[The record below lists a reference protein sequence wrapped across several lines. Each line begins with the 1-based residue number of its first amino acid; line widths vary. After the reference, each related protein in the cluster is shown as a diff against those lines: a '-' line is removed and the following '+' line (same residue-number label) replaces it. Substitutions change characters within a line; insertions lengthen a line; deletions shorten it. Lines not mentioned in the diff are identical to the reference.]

1 MIFEYTKAQKDHLKN
16 REPRFEEVIERIGM
30 IEREME
36 PDLYRGVIRQIVGQQ
51 ISTRAY
57 KTIWEKITALVGQ
70 VEPDSFKDLAPET
83 LQSCGLSWRKVDY
96 ILDFSRAVAN
106 REIDLEKMATLDNE
120 QFIREMV
127 KVRGIGPW
135 SAQMVLIFTL
145 GRQDVISFDDLGIQ
159 RGLSRLYQKDSLTP
173 KELEDFVIRVH
184 PYETVA
190 SLYLW
195 ELAHEEPGRP
205 AKTEKSS
212 TSRAIYQTS
221 LGGLEITCQDN
232 VVTRIGWTDEDDPG
246 IRTKLTDLV
255 FGQLE
260 EYFAGLRTV
269 FDFPYRLE
277 GTPFQLAV
285 WHELEKIPYGV
296 TCSYKDI
303 AKAIGNELAVR
314 AVGGANNKNPIAIV
328 VPCHRVIGANRK
340 LVGYA
345 AGVEIKRRLLD
356 IETEAKMKRGS

>member
-1 MIFEYTKAQKDHLKN
+1 MIFEYTKAQMDYLKS
-16 REPRFEEVIERIGM
+16 RESRFEEVIDRIGM

-57 KTIWEKITALVGQ
+57 KTIWDKVTALAGQ
-70 VEPDSFKDLAPET
+70 VEPDSFKNIAPEI
-83 LQSCGLSWRKVDY
+83 LQSCGLSWRKVGY
-96 ILDFSRAVAN
+96 ILEFSRAVAD
-106 REIDLEKMATLDNE
+106 REIDLERLATLDNE
-120 QFIREMV
+120 QFTRELV
-127 KVRGIGPW
+127 KIRGIGPW

-145 GRQDVISFDDLGIQ
+145 GRQDVISFDDLGIK
-159 RGLSRLYQKDSLTP
+159 RGLSRLYQKDSLTQ
-173 KELEDFVIRVH
+173 KELEDFASRVH

-195 ELAHEEPGRP
+195 ELAHEEPDTP
-205 AKTEKSS
+205 VKQEKSS
-212 TSRAIYQTS
+212 KSRAIYQS
-221 LGGLEITCQDN
+221 PLGGLEITCQDN
-232 VVTRIGWTDEDDPG
+232 VVTGIGWTNEDGQG

-255 FGQLE
+255 YSQLG
-260 EYFAGLRTV
+260 EYFAGMRTG

-285 WHELEKIPYGV
+285 WHELEKIPYGA

-328 VPCHRVIGANRK
+328 VPCHRVIGANKK

-345 AGVEIKRRLLD
+345 AGVEIKQRLLEL
-356 IETEAKMKRGS
+356 ETDTNMKRGS